1 MEYWIP
7 WFHEKTDG
15 DDVKLIAQTAE
26 SLGFTGVALSDHI
39 ALPKEQVARHP
50 VLKQPYDPLQPNIE
64 PFTVAAT
71 MAAVTKGL
79 RFMTYSLVAGMRDP
93 FSIARQS
100 ASMAGL
106 TSNRFTLGIT
116 PGWLTDEMQL
126 LGHDPKTRG
135 KRFDEALQVIR
146 GLWENDLFSYEG
158 EYYNFRDVAVC
169 PRPAIA
175 PQIMIGGN
183 SPKSYERA
191 RHFDGWIG
199 MTMSVEEVTE
209 VANTVR
215 QGGAGKKI
223 YMIPPEPLSDVY
235 LQQLQAAGV
244 DGLVYMLWM
253 PGAPGA
259 ASAEAKCE
267 LMQNFARRWIKP

>member
-1 MEYWIP
+1 MEYWVA
-7 WFHEKTDG
+7 WFHEQTDG
-15 DDVKLIAQTAE
+15 EEVKLIAQTAE

-50 VLKQPYDPLQPNIE
+50 VLRRPYDPLQPNID

-71 MAAVTKGL
+71 MGAVTKDL

-93 FSIARQS
+93 FSVARQS

-116 PGWLTDEMQL
+116 PGWLTDEIRL

-158 EYYNFRDVAVC
+158 EHYNFRDVAVC

-175 PQIMIGGN
+175 PKIMIGGN
-183 SPKSYERA
+183 SPKSFERA

-199 MTMSVEEVTE
+199 MTMSVDDVTE
-209 VANTVR
+209 VAKTVR
-215 QGGAGKKI
+215 KGGADKKI
-223 YMIPPEPLSDVY
+223 YMIPPEPLSDTY
-235 LQQLQAAGV
+235 LQQLQTAGV

-253 PGAPGA
+253 PGDLAT
-259 ASAEAKCE
+259 ASSEAKYE
-267 LMQNFARRWIKP
+267 LMQNFSQRWIKQ